1 MDTKLKI
8 LGFAGS
14 LRTASYNN
22 SLLRAA
28 SNLMPEDTNLEIF
41 DIDGIPA
48 FNQDTENNMPEKVK
62 RLQIKNKRSR
72 CNSNC
77 NSRI

>member
-14 LRTASYNN
+14 LRTASYNK

-28 SNLMPEDTNLEIF
+28 EI
-41 DIDGIPA
+41 
-48 FNQDTENNMPEKVK
+48 
-62 RLQIKNKRSR
+62 
-72 CNSNC
+72 
-77 NSRI
+77 

>member
-14 LRTASYNN
+14 LRTASYNK

-28 SNLMPEDTNLEIF
+28 ANLMPEDTNLEIF
-41 DIDGIPA
+41 DIDGHSCI
-48 FNQDTENNMPEKVK
+48 
-62 RLQIKNKRSR
+62 
-72 CNSNC
+72 
-77 NSRI
+77 

>member
-14 LRTASYNN
+14 LRTASYNK

-28 SNLMPEDTNLEIF
+28 ANLMPEDTNLEIF

-62 RLQIKNKRSR
+62 RL
-72 CNSNC
+72 
-77 NSRI
+77 